1 MSNVDEELK
10 MALEK
15 AHSGNKKMTFGENR
29 DLEQVV
35 SVQVPSGKV
44 KRVNVNFDEYK
55 HTRFKAAC
63 VRNGTSITDVINQL
77 VDNWLKEN
85 E

>member
-1 MSNVDEELK
+1 

-15 AHSGNKKMTFGENR
+15 AHSSSKKMTFGENR
-29 DLEQVV
+29 DLDRVV
-35 SVQVPSGKV
+35 TAPVLSGKI
-44 KRVNVNFDEYK
+44 KRVNVNFDEDK

-63 VRNGTSITDVINQL
+63 ARKGTSITDVINKL
-77 VDNWLKEN
+77 VDGWLKEN

>member
-1 MSNVDEELK
+1 

-15 AHSGNKKMTFGENR
+15 AHSSSRKMTFGENR
-29 DLEQVV
+29 DLERVV
-35 SVQVPSGKV
+35 IASVHSGKI
-44 KRVNVNFDEYK
+44 KRVNVNFNEDK

>member
-1 MSNVDEELK
+1 

-15 AHSGNKKMTFGENR
+15 AHSGSKKMTFGENR
-29 DLEQVV
+29 DLERVV
-35 SVQVPSGKV
+35 IASVPSGKI
-44 KRVNVNFDEYK
+44 KRVNVNFNEDK

-63 VRNGTSITDVINQL
+63 VRNGASITDVINQL

>member
-1 MSNVDEELK
+1 

-15 AHSGNKKMTFGENR
+15 AHSSSRKMTFGENR
-29 DLEQVV
+29 DLERVV
-35 SVQVPSGKV
+35 IASVPSGKI
-44 KRVNVNFDEYK
+44 KRVNVNFNEDK

>member
-1 MSNVDEELK
+1 

-15 AHSGNKKMTFGENR
+15 AHSGGKKMTFGENR
-29 DLEQVV
+29 DLDRVV
-35 SVQVPSGKV
+35 SAPALSGKV
-44 KRVNVNFDEYK
+44 KRVNVNFDEDK

-77 VDNWLKEN
+77 VDGWLKDN

>member
-1 MSNVDEELK
+1 

-15 AHSGNKKMTFGENR
+15 AHSSSRKMTFGENR
-29 DLEQVV
+29 DLERVV
-35 SVQVPSGKV
+35 IASVPSGKI
-44 KRVNVNFDEYK
+44 KRVNVNFNEDK

-85 E
+85 A

>member
-1 MSNVDEELK
+1 

-15 AHSGNKKMTFGENR
+15 AHSGSKKMTFGENR
-29 DLEQVV
+29 DLDRVV
-35 SVQVPSGKV
+35 SAPALSGKV
-44 KRVNVNFDEYK
+44 KRVNVK

-63 VRNGTSITDVINQL
+63 VRNGTSITEVINQL
-77 VDNWLKEN
+77 VDGWLKES

>member
-1 MSNVDEELK
+1 M
-10 MALEK
+10 
-15 AHSGNKKMTFGENR
+15 
-29 DLEQVV
+29 V
-35 SVQVPSGKV
+35 SAPVLSGKV
-44 KRVNVNFDEYK
+44 KRVNVNFDEDK

-77 VDNWLKEN
+77 VDGWLKEN

>member
-1 MSNVDEELK
+1 MFSC
-10 MALEK
+10 
-15 AHSGNKKMTFGENR
+15 
-29 DLEQVV
+29 
-35 SVQVPSGKV
+35 
-44 KRVNVNFDEYK
+44 KRADDNVNFDEHK

-77 VDNWLKEN
+77 VDGWLKEN

>member
-1 MSNVDEELK
+1 MKKSAYV
-10 MALEK
+10 
-15 AHSGNKKMTFGENR
+15 SKKMTFGENR
-29 DLEQVV
+29 DLERVV
-35 SVQVPSGKV
+35 TAPVSSGK
-44 KRVNVNFDEYK
+44 KSNVLTLILMKKK

-63 VRNGTSITDVINQL
+63 AGKGTSITDVVNQL

>member
-1 MSNVDEELK
+1 
-10 MALEK
+10 
-15 AHSGNKKMTFGENR
+15 
-29 DLEQVV
+29 
-35 SVQVPSGKV
+35 
-44 KRVNVNFDEYK
+44 K

-63 VRNGTSITDVINQL
+63 ARKGTSITDVVNQL

>member
-1 MSNVDEELK
+1 

-15 AHSGNKKMTFGENR
+15 AHSGSRKMTFGENR
-29 DLEQVV
+29 DLERVV
-35 SVQVPSGKV
+35 IASVPSGKI
-44 KRVNVNFDEYK
+44 KRVNVNFNEDK

-85 E
+85 A

>member
-1 MSNVDEELK
+1 

-15 AHSGNKKMTFGENR
+15 AHSGSRKMTFGENR
-29 DLEQVV
+29 DLERVV
-35 SVQVPSGKV
+35 IASVPSGKI
-44 KRVNVNFDEYK
+44 KRVNVNFNEDK